1 MPSQGNSGASNS
13 TRSAPILI
21 METAF
26 EQLEQREQEFIKD
39 VIVDMRF
46 DANGIKI
53 PMKGVNRIKA
63 IAEAM
68 AICILESKRSGD
80 TS

>member
-1 MPSQGNSGASNS
+1 
-13 TRSAPILI
+13 

-53 PMKGVNRIKA
+53 PMKGVTRIKA

-68 AICILESKRSGD
+68 AVCILESKRCGD

>member
-1 MPSQGNSGASNS
+1 
-13 TRSAPILI
+13 
-21 METAF
+21 METAL
-26 EQLEQREQEFIKD
+26 EQLEQHEQEFIRD

-53 PMKGVNRIKA
+53 PRKGVNRIKA

-68 AICILESKRSGD
+68 AVCILESKRCGD